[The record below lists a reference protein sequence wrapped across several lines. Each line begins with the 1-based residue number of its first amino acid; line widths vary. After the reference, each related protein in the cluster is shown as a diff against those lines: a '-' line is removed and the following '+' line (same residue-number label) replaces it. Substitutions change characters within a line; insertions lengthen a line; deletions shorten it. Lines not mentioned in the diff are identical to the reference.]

1 MEVCACRVRFLSC
14 YPSSSRWST
23 SGLGTDVGC
32 KPGTHRDRRRGVYS
46 LEAHNVGC
54 VARTRWSL
62 TGVTLIHTGSHGTGV
77 VCASRRTRIKV
88 IFLLPFVYPSV
99 TLLNPSK
106 RHVLLS
112 RNKEFPFRKSL
123 LEVISSF
130 WTVLGMR
137 WIIIIAFHRVSG
149 KRNMC
154 ELKLYINKNNAKIHH
169 INLVSISY

>member
-1 MEVCACRVRFLSC
+1 MEARIECEFLSC

-32 KPGTHRDRRRGVYS
+32 KPGTHGDRRRGVHS

-137 WIIIIAFHRVSG
+137 
-149 KRNMC
+149 
-154 ELKLYINKNNAKIHH
+154 
-169 INLVSISY
+169 